1 MKIKIKDINVCK
13 SGPHLAE
20 HRVNGQW
27 QKWIGKEEL
36 ASIVTEPL
44 REFIDKKS
52 EDLSGRCPEK
62 RTK

>member
-27 QKWIGKEEL
+27 QKWIGREEL

-52 EDLSGRCPEK
+52 GDLVGDAQK
-62 RTK
+62 KGLK